1 MMENEN
7 EEERI
12 VRWNDKLEAAAR
24 DIGEDAKAY
33 KMQHIS
39 VARYT
44 SKVHEVLMM
53 TSIVLGPL
61 AGTVSGIGVAL
72 DDGSSVLPIVAT
84 VTAFLSGIFV
94 AIVKYG
100 EYDEMSLANK
110 SVAAKYTSLESNV
123 RRQLAMYRSDR
134 LDARKYLEWLTK
146 SYDELFASAP
156 LIPRNVQDAYAEHAR
171 SNGWYV
177 PGQIDTMIDI
187 NTEYQA
193 CKTRE
198 VSNTA
203 SIVVQ
208 AEMRA
213 TDGQVSDDISL
224 SIEPAPMKGENKMR
238 RTNTLSNHDG
248 LNRFNDGLMNYEMS
262 RMMGI
267 EN

>member
-1 MMENEN
+1 MENADD
-7 EEERI
+7 RS
-12 VRWNDKLEAAAR
+12 VGWNDKLEAAAR

-44 SKVHEVLMM
+44 SKVHDVLMM

-72 DDGSSVLPIVAT
+72 DNGSAVLPILAT

-123 RRQLAMYRSDR
+123 RRQLALYRSDR
-134 LDARKYLEWLTK
+134 LDARNYLEWLTK

-156 LIPRNVQDAYAEHAR
+156 LIPRNVQDAYAEHAKE
-171 SNGWYV
+171 NGWYV

-198 VSNTA
+198 VGNTG
-203 SIVVQ
+203 SIVVTR
-208 AEMRA
+208 EVN
-213 TDGQVSDDISL
+213 DDVSVSV
-224 SIEPAPMKGENKMR
+224 EPAPMKGETKMR

-248 LNRFNDGLMNYEMS
+248 LNRFNDGLMQYEMS

-267 EN
+267 ETN

>member
-1 MMENEN
+1 MIETEQ
-7 EEERI
+7 EQS
-12 VRWNDKLEAAAR
+12 VRWNDKLEAATR

-44 SKVHEVLMM
+44 SKVHEILMM
-53 TSIVLGPL
+53 TSIVLGPM

-72 DDGSSVLPIVAT
+72 DDGSVILPIVAT
-84 VTAFLSGIFV
+84 VIAFLSGIFV

-123 RRQLAMYRSDR
+123 RRQLALYRDDR
-134 LDARKYLEWLTK
+134 PDARQYLEWLTK

-156 LIPRNVQDAYAEHAR
+156 LIPRNVQDRYAEEAR
-171 SNGWYV
+171 KNGWYV

-187 NTEYQA
+187 NTDYQE
-193 CKTRE
+193 CKKRE
-198 VSNTA
+198 VSNTT

-208 AEMRA
+208 SAERA
-213 TDGQVSDDISL
+213 IHPQVNS
-224 SIEPAPMKGENKMR
+224 EVVVTVNPAPMKGDKKMR
-238 RTNTLSNHDG
+238 RTNTLSNHDD
-248 LNRFNDGLMNYEMS
+248 LNRFNDGLMSYEMS

-267 EN
+267 ENN